1 MLALVHSTN
10 HLCIGFLH
18 ILYGLIGGSFGYG
31 LPLILRIELTS
42 PGFILCPPPQYN
54 PIITFHGL
62 FTTSFMIMPILIGGF
77 GNFPIPLLPCPSD
90 MIFPRLNALSLR
102 LVFVSLFLML
112 LAVFPEGGVNA
123 GRTFHVPLSII
134 NSSSIDLMFFFTFSW
149 IKFFI
154 RTN

>member
-1 MLALVHSTN
+1 MHILTLIYSTN

-90 MIFPRLNALSLR
+90 MIFPRLNALSLW
-102 LVFVSLFLML
+102 LVFVSLFLIEL
-112 LAVFPEGGVNA
+112 FSIIFQSITLAN
-123 GRTFHVPLSII
+123 RLSINLI
-134 NSSSIDLMFFFTFSW
+134 AGSLSIQLMVVAFVLILFGSY
-149 IKFFI
+149 
-154 RTN
+154 